1 MTTYAVTGASGQLG
15 SLIAERLVQQADPSD
30 VVLLSRTPDDLA
42 RFEGVTVR
50 AADFADADGLV
61 QALDGVDELLLVSI
75 DIVGPERVALQQA
88 AVDAAAKAGVRRVV
102 YTSLPKV
109 EEGNPA
115 TVAPDHLAT
124 EQALRASGLRW
135 TFLRNNLYT
144 DSSEAAIGQAVAT
157 GQLVTSTGDGAAA
170 YVTREHC
177 ADIAVAALLST
188 ELDDVARDV
197 TGPVALTADDLAAQ
211 AAERRGGPVEV
222 VQVDDAT
229 RRAGLVE
236 AGLPEPVADLLAS
249 FDTAVREGYL
259 ADLSPEL

>member
-15 SLIAERLVQQADPSD
+15 ALVAERLLAVADPSD
-30 VVLLSRTPDDLA
+30 VVLLSRSPEKLE
-42 RFEGVTVR
+42 RFEGATVR
-50 AADFADADGLV
+50 AADFSDAES
-61 QALDGVDELLLVSI
+61 LDAAFAGVDELLLVSI
-75 DIVGPERVALQQA
+75 DVVGPERIALQRA
-88 AVDAAAKAGVRRVV
+88 AVEAAVRAGVRRVV

-115 TVAPDHLAT
+115 LVAPDHLAT
-124 EQALRASGLRW
+124 EQALRESGLRW

-144 DSSEAAIGQAVAT
+144 DSSEAAIGQAVET

-170 YVTREHC
+170 YVTREQC
-177 ADIAVAALLST
+177 ADAAVAALLST

-197 TGPVALTADDLAAQ
+197 TGPQALTADDLAAQ
-211 AAERRGGPVEV
+211 AAERRGSAVEV

-229 RRAGLVE
+229 REAGLVD
-236 AGLPEPVADLLAS
+236 AGLPAPVAALLVS

-259 ADLSPEL
+259 ADVGADL